1 MVDIDIDWGDVRDGN
16 TETITQILK
25 PLIEQGFDSV
35 KGWAVLNLDT
45 CINVIGID
53 MYRGKDKLKVKL
65 YSPSMVITPKGDVVD
80 TPENFWC
87 TTNSRMELL
96 QDKCETYGIEAKLD
110 CPILDDELFVEVD
123 GRYGSAKS
131 SSSPILWGREE

>member
-1 MVDIDIDWGDVRDGN
+1 MTIEIDWGDVRNGN

-25 PLIEQGFDSV
+25 PLIEQGFDNI
-35 KGWAVLNLDT
+35 KGWAVLNLET

-65 YSPSMVITPKGDVVD
+65 YSPSMVKTPKGDVEY

-87 TTNSRMELL
+87 TTILRMELL
-96 QDKCETYGIEAKLD
+96 QDKCEKYYGIEAKLD
-110 CPILDDELFVEVD
+110 CPILDDELFVEID

-131 SSSPILWGREE
+131 SSSPILWERGE

>member
-1 MVDIDIDWGDVRDGN
+1 MEITIDWGDVRGGN
-16 TETITQILK
+16 TEAIAQILK
-25 PLIEQGFDSV
+25 PLIEQGFDNI
-35 KGWAVLNLDT
+35 KGWAVLNLET

-65 YSPSMVITPKGDVVD
+65 YSPSMVKTPKGDVED

-87 TTNSRMELL
+87 TTIFRMELL
-96 QDKCETYGIEAKLD
+96 QDKCEKYGIEAKLD

-123 GRYGSAKS
+123 GRYGSAT